1 MGRIVQTKGKKIG
14 WIIGGWIALAA
25 AFVGVFLPVIPQVP
39 FAILAAFFFSKGSP
53 RLHHWLLN
61 HRQFGPTLRDWEMD
75 RVVRVRTK
83 VFSTGMMV
91 GGAAIAY
98 YRFHEEKPEWAYGI
112 LGLFAIAI
120 LYVLTR
126 RSRSRPTDDS
136 MDAFRVPPIA

>member
-1 MGRIVQTKGKKIG
+1 MGNTMAAKGKKKG
-14 WIIGGWIALAA
+14 WIVAGWIALAA

-61 HRQFGPTLRDWEMD
+61 HKQFGPTLRDWEMD
-75 RVVRVRTK
+75 HVVRLRTK
-83 VFSTGMMV
+83 VVSTGMMLA
-91 GGAAIAY
+91 GAGIAY

-112 LGLFAIAI
+112 LGLFALAI

-126 RSRSRPTDDS
+126 RSKSRPTDDS
-136 MDAFRVPPIA
+136 MDAFRVPPTA